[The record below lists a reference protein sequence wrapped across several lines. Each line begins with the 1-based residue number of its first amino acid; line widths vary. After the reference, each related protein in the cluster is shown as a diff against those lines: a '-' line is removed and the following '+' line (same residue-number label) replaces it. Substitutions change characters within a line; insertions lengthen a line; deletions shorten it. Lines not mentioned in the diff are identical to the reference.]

1 MSHMAERVTGQFQAK
16 CLETREA
23 VATRKVLKDK
33 RYKNRELQTM
43 RFLDHPNVVSLK
55 HCFFSTTDDKDE
67 LYLNLVLEY
76 VPETT
81 YRVAR
86 QYPKANQRM
95 TMISIK
101 LQTYQIF
108 KALAYIQAIGVCH
121 RDIKPENIL
130 VNPHSHLL
138 KLCDFETS
146 KVLVKGETIIS
157 YICSRYHP
165 APELIF
171 GATEYPIATDM
182 SFVEDGVLAEL
193 LLGQILHKRM
203 LPEAVNPV
211 PRLLQCTAKMRYEAG
226 RVIGQGSFGTVFE
239 AKCAETGETVAIKKV
254 LLDEEDDIRE
264 LQILQLLDHPNVV
277 SLKDF
282 FFSKTDK
289 DEHLNLVLEYVPE
302 TLHHVARSYRN
313 ANQRMP
319 MIYVKLYTYQILR
332 ALAYIHAIG
341 VCHRDIKPKNILVN
355 PDSHQLKLCDFGI
368 AKVLVKGEPSTFYIG
383 TRQYRA
389 PELLF
394 GATEYT
400 TAIDIWSVG
409 CVLAE
414 LLREQRLFPA
424 PKDTV
429 QHVLEVLNVLG
440 RPTDEEVVCMNPKFK
455 QFEHIPPIKGQ
466 PLYKIFHKWRP
477 PKEAID
483 LVSRLLRYS
492 PNLRGTA
499 LEACIHPFFDDLR
512 DPNTRLP
519 DGRPLPPLFNFKA
532 HELKGA
538 SAKLVARLIPEHML
552 GSSGVT

>member
-1 MSHMAERVTGQFQAK
+1 MFPHIFLNVIFFDDHLQRMSHMAERVTGQFQAK

-211 PRLLQCTAKMRYEAG
+211 PRLLQCTA
-226 RVIGQGSFGTVFE
+226 
-239 AKCAETGETVAIKKV
+239 
-254 LLDEEDDIRE
+254 
-264 LQILQLLDHPNVV
+264 V
-277 SLKDF
+277 S
-282 FFSKTDK
+282 
-289 DEHLNLVLEYVPE
+289 
-302 TLHHVARSYRN
+302 
-313 ANQRMP
+313 
-319 MIYVKLYTYQILR
+319 
-332 ALAYIHAIG
+332 
-341 VCHRDIKPKNILVN
+341 
-355 PDSHQLKLCDFGI
+355 
-368 AKVLVKGEPSTFYIG
+368 
-383 TRQYRA
+383 
-389 PELLF
+389 
-394 GATEYT
+394 
-400 TAIDIWSVG
+400 
-409 CVLAE
+409 
-414 LLREQRLFPA
+414 
-424 PKDTV
+424 DTV
-429 QHVLEVLNVLG
+429 SHIFALSIILLVFLCIAVL
-440 RPTDEEVVCMNPKFK
+440 K
-455 QFEHIPPIKGQ
+455 IK
-466 PLYKIFHKWRP
+466 Y
-477 PKEAID
+477 
-483 LVSRLLRYS
+483 
-492 PNLRGTA
+492 N
-499 LEACIHPFFDDLR
+499 
-512 DPNTRLP
+512 
-519 DGRPLPPLFNFKA
+519 
-532 HELKGA
+532 
-538 SAKLVARLIPEHML
+538 
-552 GSSGVT
+552 